1 MGFYTFN
8 RFTRGMTVGSQILGR
23 GEALTD
29 DQLRAAVPSIFATE
43 AHESRSARFTPI
55 PTIQVLDGLRAEGF
69 EPFGAQQARTRVEGK
84 AEYTKHLLRLR
95 HRSLANAT
103 GEAFEI
109 VLVNAN
115 DGTSAYQMLPG
126 FFRMVCANGL
136 MTGETFNEVKVR
148 HSGDAVGAVIEGA
161 FQVLQDAPRVTEQ
174 VAGFKAVTLTEGER
188 GVFAEAAHVLR
199 FPKAHEAVP
208 SPAPIAPEALLR
220 PRRAADR
227 GVDLWSAF
235 NVIQENVIRGGQRGQ
250 VVAADGARRRAS
262 VREVTGIDQGRAL
275 NRALWVLTERM
286 AELRSKAEV

>member
-1 MGFYTFN
+1 MGFYNFN

-23 GEALTD
+23 NEALTD

-55 PTIQVLDGLRAEGF
+55 PTIKVLDGLRAEGF

-136 MTGETFNEVKVR
+136 MTGETSREVKVR

-161 FQVLQDAPRVTEQ
+161 FQVLQDAPRATGQ
-174 VAGFKAVTLTEGER
+174 VAGFKAVTLSE
-188 GVFAEAAHVLR
+188 
-199 FPKAHEAVP
+199 
-208 SPAPIAPEALLR
+208 
-220 PRRAADR
+220 
-227 GVDLWSAF
+227 
-235 NVIQENVIRGGQRGQ
+235 
-250 VVAADGARRRAS
+250 
-262 VREVTGIDQGRAL
+262 
-275 NRALWVLTERM
+275 
-286 AELRSKAEV
+286 